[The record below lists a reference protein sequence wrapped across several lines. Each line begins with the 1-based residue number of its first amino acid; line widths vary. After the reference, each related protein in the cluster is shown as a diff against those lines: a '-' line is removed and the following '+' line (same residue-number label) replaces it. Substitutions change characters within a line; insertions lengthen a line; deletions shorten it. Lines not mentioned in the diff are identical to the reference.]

1 MSTPTPQRLIDGQRG
16 QRYGEVLAV
25 FVTDEGLQ
33 AHVYGTQMIN
43 DCPQELWEQLD
54 AEAIAKEMDAVL
66 VKLNGPRYWVL
77 DGLGSKA
84 QPIEPIMREFGGIMM
99 RRIAVVKLGNEAAQ
113 IPYTVRHVDRRA
125 VFFFDAGSRVYE
137 LVDPGGIVYV
147 MQARCVG
154 VDPEMSEEALLT
166 LGERLAL
173 PDGWTY
179 RSRILAEELVVDT
192 SDHLATVLQDEF
204 ENTYTLPD

>member
-1 MSTPTPQRLIDGQRG
+1 MSTDTPQRLIDGQRG
-16 QRYGEVLAV
+16 QRYGEILGI
-25 FVTDEGLQ
+25 FLTDEGLQ

-54 AEAIAKEMDAVL
+54 TASIAKEMEAVL
-66 VKLNGPRYWVL
+66 VKLNGPRYWML
-77 DGLGSKA
+77 DGLGSKG

-99 RRIAVVKLGNEAAQ
+99 RRIAVVKLGNEAVQ
-113 IPYTVRHVDRRA
+113 TPFTVRYVDRRA

-137 LVDPGGIVYV
+137 LVDPGGLAYV

-154 VDPEMSEEALLT
+154 VDPEMSEESLLT
-166 LGERLAL
+166 LGDRLAL

-179 RSRILAEELVVDT
+179 RSRILVEELVVDT
-192 SDHLATVLQDEF
+192 SDHLASVLQDEF

>member
-1 MSTPTPQRLIDGQRG
+1 MSTDSPQRLIDHQRG

-25 FVTDEGLQ
+25 FLTDEGLQ

-43 DCPQELWEQLD
+43 DCPQELWERLEPD
-54 AEAIAKEMDAVL
+54 AIAKELDAVF
-66 VKLNGPRYWVL
+66 VKLNGPRHWML

-99 RRIAVVKLGNEAAQ
+99 RRIAVVKLGDEPAQ
-113 IPYTVRHVDRRA
+113 IPYTVRYVDRRA

-137 LVDPGGIVYV
+137 LVDPDGLVYV

-154 VDPEMSEEALLT
+154 VDPDMSEESLLG
-166 LGERLAL
+166 LGGRLAL

-179 RSRILAEELVVDT
+179 RSRILDEELVVDT
-192 SDHLATVLQDEF
+192 SDHLASVLQDEF

>member
-1 MSTPTPQRLIDGQRG
+1 VSTNTPQRLIDGQRG
-16 QRYGEVLAV
+16 QRYGEILSV
-25 FVTDEGLQ
+25 FLTDEGLQ

-54 AEAIAKEMDAVL
+54 AEAIAKEMEAVF
-66 VKLNGPRYWVL
+66 VKLNGPRYWML

-84 QPIEPIMREFGGIMM
+84 QPIEPIMREFGGIVM

-113 IPYTVRHVDRRA
+113 IPYTVRYVDRRA
-125 VFFFDAGSRVYE
+125 VFFFDASSRVYE
-137 LVDPGGIVYV
+137 LVNPQGLAYV

-154 VDPEMSEEALLT
+154 IDSEMSEESLLA

-173 PDGWTY
+173 PDGWSY
-179 RSRILAEELVVDT
+179 RSRILAEELVVDS
-192 SDHLATVLQDEF
+192 SDHLASVLQDEF